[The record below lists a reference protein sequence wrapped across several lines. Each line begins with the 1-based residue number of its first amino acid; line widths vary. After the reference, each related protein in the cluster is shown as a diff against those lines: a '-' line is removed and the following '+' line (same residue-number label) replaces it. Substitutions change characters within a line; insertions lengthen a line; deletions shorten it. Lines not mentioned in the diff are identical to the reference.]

1 MFVIGAATLHVGI
14 ALGHSGCNPDASQ
27 ILLGGI
33 ISRLPPLAHVGEP
46 PVAEAVCRIG
56 THDVDTPGCVLSLAT
71 SPLPLVVTGGARRTG
86 DGLPQI
92 ICSKP
97 RRYESGTGTPF
108 AIILHSTALR
118 AASQGS
124 SGEAQRCQRASNLD
138 SEYVRGA
145 GCPCR

>member
-1 MFVIGAATLHVGI
+1 MFMIRTLTIDVGP

-56 THDVDTPGCVLSLAT
+56 THDVDPPGCMLSLAT
-71 SPLPLVVTGGARRTG
+71 SPLPLVVTGGARRTR
-86 DGLPQI
+86 DGLPQS

-97 RRYESGTGTPF
+97 RRYESGTGTSF

-124 SGEAQRCQRASNLD
+124 SGEAQHCQRVYSLD
-138 SEYVRGA
+138 SDYARGA
-145 GCPCR
+145 KRRCR